1 LPNRRGLYYIG
12 HPKAMGKRELLLV
25 SGFAV
30 IGVLVYQLTMP
41 ASADTGGGFSAWWA
55 RVRSHLT
62 EHWVEK
68 RYERK
73 AEVPVPAEV
82 KTLAIDFNRANATV
96 VGEARETVVVD
107 VSGVVFGGD
116 EAQAQEFERQLGL
129 KVEPDGPVMRVTLTL
144 PKRDEL
150 TRRPT
155 RQFTIRVPARLGV
168 EARLGGG
175 ELSIQQVASVHLPT
189 ASGNVRLEGIT
200 GKVTGELE
208 RGMLDVEDVGSV
220 AMKIRRCEARL
231 QGISGALEIDARGCE
246 LRARRVGGPTTL
258 EIEDVEGE
266 LEDAAGPVRLTGKG
280 GAFHLRAVRSAIEA
294 TTDRTTLY
302 LLPGEA
308 VPITASVERDT
319 LEITL
324 PRGGVIVDA
333 TATNGDVRAPEGLL
347 TVTRDEDVVKA
358 SGAVRGGGPRVQL
371 RTTRGDI
378 VVR

>member
-1 LPNRRGLYYIG
+1 
-12 HPKAMGKRELLLV
+12 MGKRELLLV

-41 ASADTGGGFSAWWA
+41 ASADTGGGFSAWWT

-82 KTLAIDFNRANATV
+82 KTLSIDFNRATATI
-96 VGEARETVVVD
+96 VGEARETVAVD

-116 EAQAQEFERQLGL
+116 EAQAQEFERQVAL
-129 KVEPDGPVMRVTLTL
+129 KVEPDGVVMRVSLVL

-155 RQFTIRVPARLGV
+155 RQFTLRVPARLAI

-175 ELSIQQVASVHLPT
+175 ELNIQQVASVHLPT
-189 ASGNVRLEGIT
+189 AAGNVRLDGIA
-200 GKVTGELE
+200 GAVTGDLE
-208 RGMLDVEDVGSV
+208 RGMLEVQRAGSL
-220 AMKIRRCEARL
+220 AMKVHRCEARIAD
-231 QGISGALEIDARGCE
+231 ISGALEIDARRCE
-246 LRARRVGGPTTL
+246 LRARKVGGPSTL
-258 EIEDVEGE
+258 EIDDVEGE

-280 GAFHLRAVRSAIEA
+280 GAFHLRAGRAQIDA

-302 LLPGEA
+302 LLPA
-308 VPITASVERDT
+308 VPVPITATVERDT

-324 PRGGVIVDA
+324 PRGGVVVDA
-333 TATNGDVRAPEGLL
+333 IATHGDVRSPDGLL
-347 TVTRDEDVVKA
+347 TVTREDEVVKA
-358 SGAVRGGGPRVQL
+358 SGAVLGGGPRVQL